1 MRTARARRQQSSV
14 LSRPYNPEDLAL
26 APGTRLGV
34 YEIVAQIGEGGMGL
48 VYRARDTKL
57 NRDVALKVLPD
68 LFAADADRLA
78 RFTREAQTLASL
90 NHPNI
95 AHIHGLEE
103 SGSVRALVMEL
114 VEGEDLSLRIAR
126 GAVPVDEALPIAKQ
140 IADALEAAHQQGI
153 IHRDLKPAN
162 IKLRPDGT
170 VKVLD
175 FGLAKALAPEQGPA
189 SGAPL
194 SHSPTITSPAML
206 TGLGIV
212 LGTAAYM
219 APEQAKGR
227 EADKRSD
234 IWAFGC
240 VLYEMLT
247 GRRPFDGE
255 DMTDVLGAVVRL
267 EPAWEALPSDVPTPV
282 RTLLRQCLVKDRR
295 RRIGDIA
302 AVLFVL
308 DHQASLAPTAPVAPR
323 SNRIAWLVAAL
334 SIITIITTA
343 IVAWRMSRPRT
354 IAPDPVQFTIAPPQK
369 TVFGGPAAGGT
380 GRAAQLAIS
389 PDGRSIVF
397 VAGAQAAFQIW
408 LRPLASGEA
417 RPIEGTEGGTFPFWS
432 PDSQFVAFFAGG
444 KLKKVAI
451 AGGPPS
457 ELTTA
462 TSGRG
467 GSWSRDNVI
476 VFDRATGSG
485 LFRVSGGGG
494 VATAV
499 TALADGE
506 DAHRWPYFLPDGR
519 HFFYTAVTGACC
531 PSAKPGTIKIGS
543 LDQNEPVVPLLQ
555 ADSSATYASNHV
567 LFAPDQTQ
575 TLMAQAFDPDRRQ
588 LAGDAVPVTAHVSM
602 EGSRY
607 VSASVSENG
616 TLVYA
621 SGGSLNPPQLTWFDR
636 AGKPLGT
643 LGEGG
648 VDANPSLSPDELQ
661 VAVALRRASP
671 ENLDIWTIDAAPN
684 LPSRPSRVTTDAQPE
699 GWPVWSPKGTAIV
712 FGIAARGLGG
722 LPEKARLVLQ
732 TLANGAKETLLE
744 AVGTPSRPCGARQ
757 CVLAPTDWSADGRFV
772 LYTFGGTFPA
782 TSDIWA
788 LPLFGERKPFPVAQ
802 TEFSESQGTFS
813 PDGRWI
819 AYTTDETGQPNVYVQ
834 PFLGAGGKHRI
845 SLNGGRNP
853 HWRANSREL
862 FYLDAAGTM
871 TAVPID
877 LTASSPAGLP
887 TTLFPAEAV
896 SINNMYAVTKDGQ
909 RFLVNRWSNA
919 ATTAPLTVIVNW
931 ASTLQK

>member
-1 MRTARARRQQSSV
+1 
-14 LSRPYNPEDLAL
+14 
-26 APGTRLGV
+26 
-34 YEIVAQIGEGGMGL
+34 MGL
-48 VYRARDTKL
+48 VYRAHDTKL

-68 LFAADADRLA
+68 LFAGDADRLV

-103 SGSVRALVMEL
+103 SGGVRALVMEL
-114 VEGEDLSLRIAR
+114 VEGDDLSLRIAR
-126 GAVPVDEALPIAKQ
+126 GAIPVDEALPIAKQ
-140 IADALEAAHQQGI
+140 IAEALEAAHQQGI

-162 IKLRPDGT
+162 IKLRSDGT

-175 FGLAKALAPEQGPA
+175 FGLAKALSPEQDPA
-189 SGAPL
+189 SGAQR
-194 SHSPTITSPAML
+194 SQSPTITSPAML

-227 EADKRSD
+227 DADKRSD

-267 EPAWEALPSDVPTPV
+267 EPAWEALPSDVPAPV

-295 RRIGDIA
+295 RRVGDIA

-308 DHQASLAPTAPVAPR
+308 DHQAGVAPTVPVASR
-323 SNRIAWLVAAL
+323 SNRVAWLVAAL
-334 SIITIITTA
+334 SIIATIATA
-343 IVAWRMSRPRT
+343 VVALRMSRSS
-354 IAPDPVQFTIAPPQK
+354 APASDPVQFTIAPPEK

-389 PDGRSIVF
+389 PDGRNIVF
-397 VAGAQAAFQIW
+397 VAGAKSAFQIW
-408 LRPLASGEA
+408 LRPVANGEA
-417 RPIEGTEGGTFPFWS
+417 RPIQGTEGGAFPFWS
-432 PDSQFVAFFAGG
+432 PDSRFVAFFAAG

-451 AGGPPS
+451 AGGPPR
-457 ELTTA
+457 ELTDATA
-462 TSGRG
+462 TGGRG

-476 VFDRATGSG
+476 VFDRAGSG
-485 LFRVSGGGG
+485 LFRVSDDGG
-494 VATAV
+494 VPAAV
-499 TALADGE
+499 TSLAEGE
-506 DAHRWPYFLPDGR
+506 TAHRWPHFLPDGR
-519 HFFYTAVTGACC
+519 HFFYTSVTGACC
-531 PSAKPGTIKIGS
+531 PPSKPGTIKVGS
-543 LDQNEPVVPLLQ
+543 LDQNEPTVPLLR
-555 ADSSATYASNHV
+555 ADSSAIYVSNRV
-567 LFAPDQTQ
+567 LFAHEPTR

-588 LAGDAVPVTAHVSM
+588 LAAGDAVPVAERVSM

-636 AGKPLGT
+636 AGKPLAT
-643 LGEGG
+643 LGDGG
-648 VDANPSLSPDELQ
+648 VDASLSLSPNERQ
-661 VAVALRRASP
+661 IAVALRRASP
-671 ENLDIWTIDAAPN
+671 ENLDIWTIETARYLPN
-684 LPSRPSRVTTDAQPE
+684 RVTTDPRPE
-699 GWPVWSPKGTAIV
+699 GWPVWSPKGTEIV
-712 FGIAARGLGG
+712 FGLGAMGQGG
-722 LPEKARLVLQ
+722 LPDKARLVLQ
-732 TLANGAKETLLE
+732 TLANRNGAKETLLE
-744 AVGTPSRPCGARQ
+744 AEGTPSRPCGARQ
-757 CVLAPTDWSADGRFV
+757 CILMPTDWSADGRFV
-772 LYTFGGTFPA
+772 LYTFAGSFPA

-788 LPLFGERKPFPVAQ
+788 LPLFGDRKPLPVAQ

-819 AYTTDETGQPNVYVQ
+819 AYTSDETGQPNVYVQ
-834 PFLGAGGKHRI
+834 PFLRAGGKHPI
-845 SLNGGRNP
+845 SPNGGRNP
-853 HWRANSREL
+853 HWRADSKEL
-862 FYLDAAGTM
+862 FYLDAAGAM

-887 TTLFPAEAV
+887 RTLFPAEAV
-896 SINNMYAVTKDGQ
+896 SVYNMYAVTRDGQ
-909 RFLVNRWSNA
+909 RFLVNRPESA
-919 ATTAPLTVIVNW
+919 GTTPPLTVIVNW
-931 ASTLQK
+931 TSTLQK